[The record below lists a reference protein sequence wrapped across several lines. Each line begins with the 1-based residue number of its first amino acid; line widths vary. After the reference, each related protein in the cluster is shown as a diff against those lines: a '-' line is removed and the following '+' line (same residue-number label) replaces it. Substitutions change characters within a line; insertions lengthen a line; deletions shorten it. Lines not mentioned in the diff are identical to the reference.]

1 MVKKISLGMNA
12 EDFTVEKMAE
22 TVPQARSSRDILTD
36 DFMIP
41 EFAIAALK
49 SLNWNQIGLSVDE
62 AAQLCWKMAEAMV
75 RHKP

>member
-1 MVKKISLGMNA
+1 MATKKISLGMNL

-22 TVPQARSSRDILTD
+22 KVYTTAEVIEDLAIS
-36 DFMIP
+36 
-41 EFAIAALK
+41 EFAVAALK
-49 SLNWNQIGLSVDE
+49 SLDWNAIGTSPDE